1 MDIEKGLE
9 MSGYSLMEMGGVAS
23 LTTPETHK
31 KSKLGWHKAMLARDD
46 FDPEDDDEYLKKS
59 QSGISVSW
67 QFLVLL
73 VVLVSD
79 VTKFFL

>member
-1 MDIEKGLE
+1 MHADE
-9 MSGYSLMEMGGVAS
+9 S
-23 LTTPETHK
+23 TTPNKEGGNNK
-31 KSKLGWHKAMLARDD
+31 QSEEILPSLFEVNDGSKLGWHKSMLARDD

-79 VTKFFL
+79 